1 MDEVAALRER
11 LALLEKVADQIV
23 GSAVAGTPMP
33 PPRPR
38 FTRSQLRDVKF
49 YEANKDAILEAA
61 KRGEIVND
69 VADGRG
75 KEPVR

>member
-1 MDEVAALRER
+1 MDEIAALRER
-11 LALLEKVADQIV
+11 LALLEKVADEIV

-38 FTRSQLRDVKF
+38 FTRSQIRDVRF
-49 YEANKDAILEAA
+49 FEANRDAIMEAA
-61 KRGEIVND
+61 RRGEILND
-69 VADGRG
+69 VSAGRG